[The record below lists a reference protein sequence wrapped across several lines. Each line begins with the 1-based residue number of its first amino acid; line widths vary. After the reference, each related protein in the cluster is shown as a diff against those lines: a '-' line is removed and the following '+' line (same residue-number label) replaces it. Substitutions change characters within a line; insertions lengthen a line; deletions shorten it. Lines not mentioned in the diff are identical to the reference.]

1 MSQDEPMSPMH
12 VTLKAGVNSMKNRKC
27 IFLATC
33 SLVIRRARAKLV
45 GFFAIFGLNFELEF
59 DK

>member
-1 MSQDEPMSPMH
+1 MSSASFLALSD
-12 VTLKAGVNSMKNRKC
+12 VCKSMENRKC
-27 IFLATC
+27 MFLATC
-33 SLVIRRARAKLV
+33 SLVITRARAKLV